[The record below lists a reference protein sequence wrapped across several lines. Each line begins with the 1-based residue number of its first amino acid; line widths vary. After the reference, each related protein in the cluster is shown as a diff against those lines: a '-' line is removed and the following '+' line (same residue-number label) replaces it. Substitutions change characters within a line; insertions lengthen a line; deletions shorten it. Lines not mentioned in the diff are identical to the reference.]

1 MMKRF
6 FSPLLALLFLWLGA
20 FGCASTSEDG
30 APPEPDPMYDAA
42 PPGGWSLSELENTL
56 GGKDPLEPFNRC
68 MFVVNEVIME
78 YIVEYLGC
86 LYCSILPRPLID
98 MIHNACL
105 NLEYPARAISCLL
118 SAEWRGAGDE
128 TIRFFA
134 NSIIGIGGLFD
145 VGKAWFKIYST
156 ESDFGHSFADWGIG
170 PGCTLILPCSPRI
183 NVRDTIALIFDSAFD
198 GKTYIPYAGSATAM
212 NRLVVAHRSYKEV
225 IDGASDKY
233 KTFRQLMLLHRELM
247 LRKYFYR
254 TNTAAAAEPS
264 EIPPPEEPAPPAPAG
279 TRGVW
284 CGMGNYF
291 PVSPVNDSLR
301 LLYFAPRQ
309 NDDFWWHRLSLWN
322 DDFISQGSRRRIR
335 LEEDRPK
342 ARWYFWRA
350 PEVPEGEE
358 PPPERLAIVV
368 PGIGGLC
375 DGRNPLGLA
384 ELLQQHGFAVVTV
397 DSAFAWRLMTA
408 AGNRR
413 LPGFLPD
420 DAAVLRNLIER
431 ILDDLRRREEI
442 RAPRI
447 TLVGYSMGGFH
458 TLALALRD
466 PSFGGAKIDRFVAID
481 PPVSLRGAM
490 ERVDSFAAV
499 SARWLRG
506 GALERLIDIGGKEMT
521 AMATTLPPYDPLSMD
536 PTLRYRLSIEREEA
550 AAAVGLYLRASL
562 RELLFTACAERP
574 VEGVKTE
581 YRWGRRNE
589 LYLELDRMSFADYA
603 EKVLAKEYPEL
614 PKEELYR
621 ASDLRSFAAGLA
633 GNDRVR
639 VLHTWDDPLLSPEDR
654 TFLGLTFGKR
664 LTWFSN
670 GGHLGNLYTAAVQ
683 QAIVSAATTPAPPKP
698 VPAPPAPAAEAA
710 AMQ

>member
-1 MMKRF
+1 MKRF
-6 FSPLLALLFLWLGA
+6 FTIFLSLFFLWLGA
-20 FGCASTSEDG
+20 GCASASGDG
-30 APPEPDPMYDAA
+30 SAPETDPMYDAA

-86 LYCSILPRPLID
+86 LYCSILPKPLID
-98 MIHNACL
+98 MINNACL
-105 NLEYPARAISCLL
+105 NLEYPARLVSCLL

-134 NSIIGIGGLFD
+134 NSIIGLGGLFD

-156 ESDFGHSFADWGIG
+156 ESDFGQSFAAWGIG

-183 NVRDTIALIFDSAFD
+183 NIRDTVGLIFDSAFD

-212 NRLVVAHRSYKEV
+212 NRLVIAHRSYKQI

-233 KTFRQLMLLHRELM
+233 KTFRQLMLLYRELM

-254 TNTAAAAEPS
+254 TRTAAAAAPP
-264 EIPPPEEPAPPAPAG
+264 EIPPPEDLAPPPAPAG
-279 TRGVW
+279 SRSRW
-284 CGMGNYF
+284 HGMTNYY

-301 LLYFAPRQ
+301 LLFFAPRQ

-322 DDFISQGSRRRIR
+322 RDFISQGSRRRIR

-342 ARWYFWRA
+342 ALWYFWRA

-384 ELLQQHGFAVVTV
+384 ELLQQNGFAVVTV

-420 DAAVLRNLIER
+420 DVAVLRNLIER

-442 RAPRI
+442 RDPRI

-466 PSFGGAKIDRFVAID
+466 PAFDGARIDRFVAIN

-490 ERVDSFAAV
+490 ERVDAFAAV
-499 SARWLRG
+499 SARWIRG
-506 GALERLIDIGGKEMT
+506 GALERLIDVGGKEMT
-521 AMATTLPPYDPLSMD
+521 ALETTLPPYDPLSME
-536 PTLRYRLSIEREEA
+536 PTLRYRLRIEREEA

-562 RELLFTACAERP
+562 RELLYTACAERP
-574 VEGVKTE
+574 LAGVSTP
-581 YRWGRRNE
+581 YSWGRRNG
-589 LYLELDRMSFADYA
+589 LYLELDRMSFGDYA
-603 EKVLAKEYPEL
+603 EKVLAKEYPQL

-633 GNDRVR
+633 GNERVR
-639 VLHTWDDPLLSPEDR
+639 VLHTWDDPLLSAEDR
-654 TFLGLTFGKR
+654 MFLELTFGKR
-664 LTWFSN
+664 LLWFSN

-683 QAIVSAATTPAPPKP
+683 QAIVSAATTPAPPKKP
-698 VPAPPAPAAEAA
+698 ESPAPAAAA
-710 AMQ
+710 AATR